1 MAVYKLFPIQ
11 DSTIYSYY
19 PDMNTGIDSILELGN
34 LNPLVNPSPQVS
46 RFLIKF
52 DQTEIE
58 NIIDNKIGSG
68 NKFSSSLKCFIA
80 EAQGITKST
89 VVETFAVY
97 GSWDNGNGQYLDS
110 PQSTNGVS
118 WRNRIS
124 SGSNNN
130 WVTSSFPTYVTGSY
144 PSINYYGGGNWY
156 TGSDDTNNTNLKVTQ
171 SLGYRSF
178 KDLNLNVTDIV
189 NIWYSSSNS
198 IGGFEQIE
206 NEGFLL
212 KFTESVEFNESTDIQ
227 PQLQY
232 YSIDTNTI
240 YPPVLEM
247 KWDDSSFETGS
258 LSEINTSD
266 LVVALDNNSGIFYS
280 ESINRFRLNARK
292 EFPVRTFQTSSIYT
306 TNNFLNSSSLYAI
319 KDLDTNEFIIDFDS
333 QFTKISCDS
342 TGNYFDIYMNGLEP
356 ERYYKILIQT
366 TISGSTIV
374 KDDKYYF
381 KVVNG

>member
-1 MAVYKLFPIQ
+1 MAVYKLFPTK
-11 DSTIYSYY
+11 DATIYSYY
-19 PDMNTGIDSILELGN
+19 PNMNTGIDPILEISN

-58 NIIDNKIGSG
+58 NIIDNKVGVG
-68 NKFSSSLKCFIA
+68 NKFSSSLKLFIA
-80 EAQGITKST
+80 EAQGITKET
-89 VVETFAVY
+89 TVETFAVY

-124 SGSNNN
+124 SGSIGNQ
-130 WVTSSFPTYVTGSY
+130 WVTSSFATYVTASFTTNN
-144 PSINYYGGGNWY
+144 SGGGNWY
-156 TGSDDTNNTNLKVTQ
+156 TGSDDTNNTNLALTQ
-171 SLGYRSF
+171 NLAYRSF

-189 NIWYSSSNS
+189 NVWYSSSNS
-198 IGGFEQIE
+198 IGGFTNIE
-206 NEGFLL
+206 NEGFIL
-212 KFTESVEFNESTDIQ
+212 KFTSSLEFDESTNIQ

-240 YPPVLEM
+240 YPPVLEI

-266 LVVALDNNSGIFYS
+266 LVIALDNNSGIFYS
-280 ESINRFRLNARK
+280 ESINRFRLNVRE
-292 EFPVRTFQTSSIYT
+292 EFPARTFQTSSIYT
-306 TNNFLNSSSLYAI
+306 TNNFLNSSSLYAV
-319 KDLDTNEFIIDFDS
+319 KDLDTNEFVIDFDS